1 MRRKKTIVIVVI
13 VLVGLLALMWL
24 ESLPLRKRQTE
35 IDVNSGRLRKRAFL
49 FGLTVS
55 EEVIETPFSRLVAKH
70 AGDVGP
76 ARYETA
82 RIVTLGILPVVQGYE
97 CYRLGGALGDMRL
110 LPKML
115 ETWPSLRVKEREIV
129 MRMLVLLQQGKMKE
143 MHRYLRELMPE
154 DNAQ

>member
-1 MRRKKTIVIVVI
+1 MGRKKTIVIVVL
-13 VLVGLLALMWL
+13 VLAGLSALVWV

-49 FGLTVS
+49 FGLMIS

-82 RIVTLGILPVVQGYE
+82 SIVTLGILPGAQGYV
-97 CYRLGGALGDMRL
+97 CYRLGGALGDMQL

-115 ETWPSLRVKEREIV
+115 ETWPSLRVQEREIV
-129 MRMLVLLQQGKMKE
+129 MRMLVLLQQGKINE
-143 MHRYLRELMPE
+143 MHRYMTELIPA
-154 DNAQ
+154 DNSQ